1 MTHQARADESHS
13 HTVMDSLTA
22 PLHCY
27 TVTLPQVVNKQQGG
41 LIRKADKVALLP
53 LATCDSSNN
62 TQQGHNTVT
71 LPQIVNKQQGGL
83 IRKADKVALLPLAIC
98 DSPNSTQQTHTTQHW
113 RPRHNDTDHVSSDT
127 SHSDTPEHSQ
137 TAEDASDAS
146 SSSDDLDPTAP
157 ERLRSVVSLYNS
169 SNVPL
174 TSKTELGV
182 INSVAR
188 APVKHRDPIPTI
200 TCMSCHSSS
209 RHRIQRHRPCT
220 YTDRHGHL
228 QVIKRRGCK
237 KHAFWARVLNGGQ
250 YKLVSGSPGT
260 LETMGTPAFLM
271 TECPCTFK
279 L

>member
-13 HTVMDSLTA
+13 HTVMDSPNIS

-27 TVTLPQVVNKQQGG
+27 TVTLPQIVNNEQGG
-41 LIRKADKVALLP
+41 LIRNADKVAL
-53 LATCDSSNN
+53 
-62 TQQGHNTVT
+62 
-71 LPQIVNKQQGGL
+71 
-83 IRKADKVALLPLAIC
+83 RPLAIC
-98 DSPNSTQQTHTTQHW
+98 DSPNNTQQAHTTQHW

-127 SHSDTPEHSQ
+127 SDTPEHSQ
-137 TAEDASDAS
+137 IAEDASDAS

-182 INSVAR
+182 INSVAC

-200 TCMSCHSSS
+200 TCITCHSSS

-260 LETMGTPAFLM
+260 IETMGTPAFLM

>member
-1 MTHQARADESHS
+1 MTHHAGDDETHS
-13 HTVMDSLTA
+13 HTATHTPNISL
-22 PLHCY
+22 LHCY
-27 TVTLPQVVNKQQGG
+27 TVTLPQIVNDEQGG
-41 LIRKADKVALLP
+41 LIRNADKVAL
-53 LATCDSSNN
+53 
-62 TQQGHNTVT
+62 
-71 LPQIVNKQQGGL
+71 
-83 IRKADKVALLPLAIC
+83 RPLAIC
-98 DSPNSTQQTHTTQHW
+98 DSPNNTQQAHITQHW

-127 SHSDTPEHSQ
+127 SDTPEHSQ

-157 ERLRSVVSLYNS
+157 ERLRSVVSLCNS
-169 SNVPL
+169 SNVPLTSAVTSATYSKVVPL

-182 INSVAR
+182 SNSLAC

-200 TCMSCHSSS
+200 TCNSCHSSS

-228 QVIKRRGCK
+228 QVLKRRGCK
-237 KHAFWARVLNGGQ
+237 KHAFWARVLDGGQ